1 MKKLLTILLLFI
13 ISTSVLL
20 ADDFNTLMQKGN
32 DFYANN
38 QFAKALNAYDELIKN
53 DISSH
58 GLYYNLGCTYFQ
70 LDSLAQ
76 SIYYLEKAKQLD
88 PKDADLVHNLSL
100 AYGNQQ
106 DDIDKFPEL
115 FITSF
120 FKKMANLLSSNL
132 WLILAAFSLWFAAIH
147 FYLKG
152 AGKVFLNLNRLYV
165 YCLLIG
171 LCCFLMAY
179 LNYHFNYNQQ
189 EAIVFSSTTTVYK
202 SPNNEAENLLEIHE
216 GLKVSVLDEV
226 DQWYQI
232 KMTDNTKGWLSKSA
246 VKLL

>member
-1 MKKLLTILLLFI
+1 MKNLLTILLLCIF
-13 ISTSVLL
+13 STSVLL
-20 ADDFNTLMQKGN
+20 ADGFNEAMKKGN
-32 DFYANN
+32 EFYSNN
-38 QFAKALNAYDELIKN
+38 QFPEALKAYNELIK
-53 DISSH
+53 DDVTSL

-76 SIYYLEKAKQLD
+76 SIYYLEKAKQLY
-88 PKDADLVHNLSL
+88 PKDADLEHNLSL

-106 DDIDKFPEL
+106 DDIDKFPEI

-120 FKKMANLLSSNL
+120 FKKIANFLSSNL
-132 WLILAAFSLWFAAIH
+132 WMILAALCLWFSVIH

-152 AGKVFLNLNRLYV
+152 TGKVLLNINRLYI
-165 YCLLIG
+165 YSLLFG
-171 LCCFLMAY
+171 LCCFIMAY
-179 LNYHFNYNQQ
+179 LNYHFNYNKQ
-189 EAIVFSSTTTVYK
+189 EAIVFSPITTVYK
-202 SPNNEAENLLEIHE
+202 SPNSEAENLIEIHE
-216 GLKVSVLDEV
+216 GLKVSILDEV